1 MQFKALNLQH
11 PGGSRVRWYKNKP
24 QQTSVRTGTE
34 QSSAAL
40 STQDNPVH
48 FQPTLCIY
56 RQLSSLALIKKKKN
70 LEGEFVAESWIA
82 QCCKQLWKFTPFLQK
97 ITHQNHFHQ
106 HFFCILPL
114 FSLQSTYSFVL
125 PSAVRCTFTSPSLS
139 FKQGLEIY
147 SETLKPTWLL
157 M

>member
-56 RQLSSLALIKKKKN
+56 RQLSSLALIKKKN

-106 HFFCILPL
+106 HFSAS
-114 FSLQSTYSFVL
+114 SL
-125 PSAVRCTFTSPSLS
+125 CSLS
-139 FKQGLEIY
+139 RAPTALCYHLLYAARSPLHPFHSSRDWRSTQ
-147 SETLKPTWLL
+147 KP
-157 M
+157 